1 MVAVYTGHHITGR
14 HRERIWHLT
23 MTGLWRSLRLFLL
36 LSVFA
41 GLIFAQAKPEGPVT
55 QAELRSILSRAEESG
70 ELIGPTNRELIAAI
84 EERGVDFVLTP
95 EEEWA
100 LQLREASDELIE
112 AIRAAVNPVERE
124 YRLKVAKQESLY
136 LAFAQNF
143 SRNELTAKNTALN
156 AGREF
161 IAEYSDDPNVA
172 QIITF
177 MRRQLPSL
185 ERTVQALE
193 RREQMMEQNRIR
205 SLYQNSQRENSRR
218 NRTQTQTQTPAPA
231 TPKPPPRSESP
242 P

>member
-1 MVAVYTGHHITGR
+1 MLYRA
-14 HRERIWHLT
+14 L
-23 MTGLWRSLRLFLL
+23 LRLFLL

-41 GLIFAQAKPEGPVT
+41 GLTFAQAKPEGPVT
-55 QAELRSILSRAEESG
+55 LAELRSVLSRAEESD
-70 ELIGPTNRELIAAI
+70 ELIGPTNRALIDAI

-124 YRLKVAKQESLY
+124 YRLKVAKQEGLY

-143 SRNELTAKNTALN
+143 SRSDLTSKSTALN

-185 ERTVQALE
+185 ERTVEALE

-205 SLYQNSQRENSRR
+205 SLYQNSQREAMREAQREARR
-218 NRTQTQTQTPAPA
+218 NRDRTQNQTQPQPAQTNTPTPNTRPAIPTQQQ
-231 TPKPPPRSESP
+231 KP
-242 P
+242 

>member
-1 MVAVYTGHHITGR
+1 MLYRA
-14 HRERIWHLT
+14 L
-23 MTGLWRSLRLFLL
+23 LRLFLL

-41 GLIFAQAKPEGPVT
+41 GLTFAQAKSEGPVT
-55 QAELRSILSRAEESG
+55 LAELRSILSRAEESD
-70 ELIGPTNRELIAAI
+70 ELIEPTNRELIAAI

-112 AIRAAVNPVERE
+112 AIRDAVNPDERE
-124 YRLKVAKQESLY
+124 YRLKVAKQQNLY

-143 SRNELTAKNTALN
+143 SRGDLSAKSTALN

-172 QIITF
+172 QIVTF
-177 MRRQLPSL
+177 MRRQMPSL
-185 ERTVQALE
+185 ERSVEALE

-205 SLYQNSQRENSRR
+205 SLYQNSQRENARR
-218 NRTQTQTQTPAPA
+218 NRAQTQNQTPARTNTPAPNAKPAA
-231 TPKPPPRSESP
+231 TPQQQKP
-242 P
+242 